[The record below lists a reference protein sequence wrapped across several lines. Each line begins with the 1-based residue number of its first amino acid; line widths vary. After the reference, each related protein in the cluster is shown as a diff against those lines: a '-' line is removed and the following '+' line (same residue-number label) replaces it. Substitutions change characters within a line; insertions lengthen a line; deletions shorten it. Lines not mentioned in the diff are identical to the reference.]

1 MLARLR
7 RVPFAA
13 QVLLALVLGVVLG
26 LVAREIGPVAD
37 GSPNWLTSTL
47 QTIGGTFVTL
57 LKVLVP
63 PLIVTAVIVSIA
75 NLKQVSNAARL
86 AGQTLL
92 WFAVTALISVAIGIG
107 LGLLT
112 QPGRNSSVDAA
123 AQAAPES
130 TGGWFDFLTGIV
142 PGNIFGLQG
151 SPDGSL
157 SFNVLQLIVI
167 SAAIGIAALKV
178 GEPAEP
184 FLGLVRSA
192 LAIVQKVLWWVILL
206 APIGTLGLIGN
217 AVASYGWESLG
228 SLGVF
233 TGAVYAGLALVL
245 FVVYPVLLRAH
256 GLSPLRFFAG
266 AWPAIQ
272 LAFVSRSSIG
282 TLPVTE
288 RVTEQNLGVPR
299 SYASFAV
306 PLGATTKM
314 DGCAAIYPALAA
326 IFVAQFFGVDLAIT
340 DYLLIALV
348 SVVGSAATAGVT
360 GAVVMLTLTLSS
372 LGLPLAGVGLLLA
385 IDPILDMGRTAV
397 NVAGQALVPT
407 IVAKREGILDVERYR
422 STSTIDPMTPVEEN
436 DGRGRRPAR
445 ARDRLTRDRPGP
457 PRGAGPVRVPG
468 QSTRSS
474 QPTSC
479 GSSGRNTSD
488 HRAPS
493 GDSHGV
499 SAFASCAASITA
511 VASSPT
517 AVTHARPGKGPS
529 GRPGSAGPG
538 HGTGSGTSPC
548 ATSSGEAAY
557 GRAIAATAVGVQD
570 SGGGSPASS
579 TARPVSSSSRPR
591 SSPRAAS
598 CSAVRPLSGMPAVSV
613 RP

>member
-1 MLARLR
+1 VLARLR

-13 QVLLALVLGVVLG
+13 QVLLALVLGIALG
-26 LVAREIGPVAD
+26 LVARDMGPL
-37 GSPNWLTSTL
+37 GPEEPNWLTSTL

-92 WFAVTALISVAIGIG
+92 WFAITALIAVSIGIG

-112 QPGRNSSVDAA
+112 EPGRHSSVDAA
-123 AQAAPES
+123 TQGAPET
-130 TGGWFDFLTGIV
+130 TGSWWDFLTGLV
-142 PGNIFGLQG
+142 PHNILGLQ
-151 SPDGSL
+151 SAPDGGL
-157 SFNVLQLIVI
+157 SFNVLQLIVL
-167 SAAIGIAALKV
+167 SVAIGVATLKV

-184 FLGLVRSA
+184 FLRLVRSG

-206 APIGTLGLIGN
+206 APLGTVGLIGN

-245 FVVYPVLLRAH
+245 FVVYPVLLRLH
-256 GLSPLRFFAG
+256 GLSPLRYFAG

-288 RVTEQNLGVPR
+288 RVAVQNLGVPR

-306 PLGATTKM
+306 PFGATTKM

-326 IFVAQFFGVDLAIT
+326 IFVAQFFDVHLSIT
-340 DYLLIALV
+340 DYLLIVLV
-348 SVVGSAATAGVT
+348 SVIGSAATAGVT
-360 GAVVMLTLTLSS
+360 GAVVMLTLTLST

-407 IVAKREGILDVERYR
+407 IVAKREGILDIERFR
-422 STSTIDPMTPVEEN
+422 STSTVDPLARVEET
-436 DGRGRRPAR
+436 DGVDADLREPA
-445 ARDRLTRDRPGP
+445 T
-457 PRGAGPVRVPG
+457 V
-468 QSTRSS
+468 
-474 QPTSC
+474 
-479 GSSGRNTSD
+479 
-488 HRAPS
+488 
-493 GDSHGV
+493 
-499 SAFASCAASITA
+499 
-511 VASSPT
+511 
-517 AVTHARPGKGPS
+517 
-529 GRPGSAGPG
+529 
-538 HGTGSGTSPC
+538 
-548 ATSSGEAAY
+548 
-557 GRAIAATAVGVQD
+557 
-570 SGGGSPASS
+570 
-579 TARPVSSSSRPR
+579 
-591 SSPRAAS
+591 
-598 CSAVRPLSGMPAVSV
+598 
-613 RP
+613 

>member
-13 QVLLALVLGVVLG
+13 QVLIALVLGVVLG

-123 AQAAPES
+123 SATDPEK
-130 TGGWFDFLTGIV
+130 TGSWFDFLTGIV

-151 SPDGSL
+151 SAEGAL

-167 SAAIGIAALKV
+167 AVAIGVAALKV

-184 FLGLVRSA
+184 FLGFVRSA

-326 IFVAQFFGVDLAIT
+326 IFVAQFFGVDLGIT

-360 GAVVMLTLTLSS
+360 GAVVMLTLTLST

-422 STSTIDPMTPVEEN
+422 S
-436 DGRGRRPAR
+436 GRPAEPLAAVEAQGGVDADLR
-445 ARDRLTRDRPGP
+445 
-457 PRGAGPVRVPG
+457 
-468 QSTRSS
+468 
-474 QPTSC
+474 QP
-479 GSSGRNTSD
+479 
-488 HRAPS
+488 
-493 GDSHGV
+493 
-499 SAFASCAASITA
+499 
-511 VASSPT
+511 
-517 AVTHARPGKGPS
+517 
-529 GRPGSAGPG
+529 
-538 HGTGSGTSPC
+538 
-548 ATSSGEAAY
+548 AT
-557 GRAIAATAVGVQD
+557 V
-570 SGGGSPASS
+570 
-579 TARPVSSSSRPR
+579 
-591 SSPRAAS
+591 
-598 CSAVRPLSGMPAVSV
+598 
-613 RP
+613 

>member
-1 MLARLR
+1 VLARLR

-13 QVLLALVLGVVLG
+13 QVLLALVLGVALG
-26 LVAREIGPVAD
+26 LVAREMGTVAD
-37 GSPNWLTSTL
+37 GTPNWLTSTL
-47 QTIGGTFVTL
+47 QTVGSTFVTL

-92 WFAVTALISVAIGIG
+92 WFGITALIAVSIGIG

-112 QPGRNSSVDAA
+112 EPGRNSSVDAA
-123 AQAAPES
+123 AQQTPETAGS
-130 TGGWFDFLTGIV
+130 WWDFLTGLV
-142 PGNIFGLQG
+142 PHNILGLQS
-151 SPDGSL
+151 SPAGDL
-157 SFNVLQLIVI
+157 SFNVLQLIVL
-167 SAAIGIAALKV
+167 AVAIGVAALKV

-206 APIGTLGLIGN
+206 APIGTVGLIGN
-217 AVASYGWESLG
+217 AVATYGWESLG

-233 TGAVYAGLALVL
+233 AGAVYAGLALVL
-245 FVVYPVLLRAH
+245 FVVYPVLLRLH
-256 GLSPLRFFAG
+256 GLSPLRYFAG

-326 IFVAQFFGVDLAIT
+326 IFVAQFFGVDLSIT

-348 SVVGSAATAGVT
+348 SVIGSAATAGVT
-360 GAVVMLTLTLSS
+360 GAVVMLTLTLST

-422 STSTIDPMTPVEEN
+422 STSTIDPLARVDEN
-436 DGRGRRPAR
+436 DGVDADLREPA
-445 ARDRLTRDRPGP
+445 T
-457 PRGAGPVRVPG
+457 V
-468 QSTRSS
+468 
-474 QPTSC
+474 
-479 GSSGRNTSD
+479 
-488 HRAPS
+488 
-493 GDSHGV
+493 
-499 SAFASCAASITA
+499 
-511 VASSPT
+511 
-517 AVTHARPGKGPS
+517 
-529 GRPGSAGPG
+529 
-538 HGTGSGTSPC
+538 
-548 ATSSGEAAY
+548 
-557 GRAIAATAVGVQD
+557 
-570 SGGGSPASS
+570 
-579 TARPVSSSSRPR
+579 
-591 SSPRAAS
+591 
-598 CSAVRPLSGMPAVSV
+598 
-613 RP
+613 

>member
-13 QVLLALVLGVVLG
+13 QVLLALVVGVALGF
-26 LVAREIGPVAD
+26 VAREMGPVSD

-47 QTIGGTFVTL
+47 QTVGGTFVTL
-57 LKVLVP
+57 LKTLVP

-92 WFAVTALISVAIGIG
+92 WFAITALIAVGIGIG

-112 QPGRNSSVDAA
+112 EPGRNSSVDAA
-123 AQAAPES
+123 AQGAPES
-130 TGGWFDFLTGIV
+130 TGSWFDFLTGIV
-142 PGNIFGLQG
+142 PGNIFGLQASAG
-151 SPDGSL
+151 GDGSVGL

-178 GEPAEP
+178 GEAAEP
-184 FLGLVRSA
+184 FVGFVRSA

-206 APIGTLGLIGN
+206 APLGTVGLIGN

-228 SLGVF
+228 SLGVYAA
-233 TGAVYAGLALVL
+233 AVYAGLALVL
-245 FVVYPVLLRAH
+245 FVVYPVLLRLH
-256 GLSPLRFFAG
+256 GLSPLRYFAG

-314 DGCAAIYPALAA
+314 DGCAAIYPALSA
-326 IFVAQFFGVDLAIT
+326 IFVAQFFGVDLSLT
-340 DYLLIALV
+340 DYLLIVLV

-360 GAVVMLTLTLSS
+360 GAVVMLTLTLST

-407 IVAKREGILDVERYR
+407 IVAKREGILDVERYG
-422 STSTIDPMTPVEEN
+422 STSTIDPLARVEE
-436 DGRGRRPAR
+436 RGGVDTDLRRPE
-445 ARDRLTRDRPGP
+445 
-457 PRGAGPVRVPG
+457 PV
-468 QSTRSS
+468 
-474 QPTSC
+474 
-479 GSSGRNTSD
+479 N
-488 HRAPS
+488 A
-493 GDSHGV
+493 
-499 SAFASCAASITA
+499 
-511 VASSPT
+511 
-517 AVTHARPGKGPS
+517 
-529 GRPGSAGPG
+529 
-538 HGTGSGTSPC
+538 
-548 ATSSGEAAY
+548 
-557 GRAIAATAVGVQD
+557 
-570 SGGGSPASS
+570 
-579 TARPVSSSSRPR
+579 
-591 SSPRAAS
+591 
-598 CSAVRPLSGMPAVSV
+598 
-613 RP
+613 

>member
-13 QVLLALVLGVVLG
+13 QVLLALVVGVALG

-47 QTIGGTFVTL
+47 QTIGSSFVAL
-57 LKVLVP
+57 LKALVP
-63 PLIVTAVIVSIA
+63 PLVVTAVIVSIA

-92 WFAVTALISVAIGIG
+92 WFGITALVAVAIGIG

-112 QPGRNSSVDAA
+112 EPGRNSSVDAA
-123 AQAAPES
+123 AATPPGK
-130 TGGWFDFLTGIV
+130 TGGWWDFLTGLV
-142 PGNIFGLQG
+142 PSNILGLQASAG
-151 SPDGSL
+151 DDGSVGL

-167 SAAIGIAALKV
+167 SIAIGVAVLKV
-178 GEPAEP
+178 GAAAEP
-184 FLGLVRSA
+184 FLGFVRSA

-206 APIGTLGLIGN
+206 APVGTVGLIGN
-217 AVASYGWESLG
+217 AVASYGWDSLG

-233 TGAVYAGLALVL
+233 AGAVYAGLALVL
-245 FVVYPVLLRAH
+245 FVVYPVLLKAH
-256 GLSPLRFFAG
+256 GLSPLRWFAG

-326 IFVAQFFGVDLAIT
+326 IFVAQFFGVDLSVT

-348 SVVGSAATAGVT
+348 SVIGSAATAGVT
-360 GAVVMLTLTLSS
+360 GAVVMLTLTLST

-407 IVAKREGILDVERYR
+407 IVAKREGILDVERYN
-422 STSTIDPMTPVEEN
+422 STSTVDPLAKVEEQSGV
-436 DGRGRRPAR
+436 DADLRQ
-445 ARDRLTRDRPGP
+445 
-457 PRGAGPVRVPG
+457 PV
-468 QSTRSS
+468 
-474 QPTSC
+474 
-479 GSSGRNTSD
+479 
-488 HRAPS
+488 
-493 GDSHGV
+493 
-499 SAFASCAASITA
+499 TA
-511 VASSPT
+511 
-517 AVTHARPGKGPS
+517 
-529 GRPGSAGPG
+529 
-538 HGTGSGTSPC
+538 
-548 ATSSGEAAY
+548 
-557 GRAIAATAVGVQD
+557 
-570 SGGGSPASS
+570 
-579 TARPVSSSSRPR
+579 
-591 SSPRAAS
+591 
-598 CSAVRPLSGMPAVSV
+598 
-613 RP
+613 

>member
-1 MLARLR
+1 VLARLR

-13 QVLLALVLGVVLG
+13 QVLLALVLGVALG

-47 QTIGGTFVTL
+47 QTVGGTFVTL
-57 LKVLVP
+57 LKTLVP

-92 WFAVTALISVAIGIG
+92 WFAITALIAVAIGIG

-112 QPGRNSSVDAA
+112 EPGRNSSVDAA
-123 AQAAPES
+123 AQAAPEK

-142 PGNIFGLQG
+142 PGNILGLQG
-151 SPDGSL
+151 SPEGAL

-167 SAAIGIAALKV
+167 AVAIGVAALKV
-178 GEPAEP
+178 GEAAEP
-184 FLGLVRSA
+184 FLGFIRSA

-245 FVVYPVLLRAH
+245 FVVYPVLLRLH
-256 GLSPLRFFAG
+256 GLSPLRYFAG

-272 LAFVSRSSIG
+272 LAFVSRSSVG
-282 TLPVTE
+282 SLPVTE

-326 IFVAQFFGVDLAIT
+326 IFVAQFFGVDLGIT

-348 SVVGSAATAGVT
+348 SVIGSAATAGVT
-360 GAVVMLTLTLSS
+360 GAVVMLTLTLST

-422 STSTIDPMTPVEEN
+422 STATIDPLARVDE
-436 DGRGRRPAR
+436 RGGVDADLHPREPA
-445 ARDRLTRDRPGP
+445 T
-457 PRGAGPVRVPG
+457 V
-468 QSTRSS
+468 
-474 QPTSC
+474 
-479 GSSGRNTSD
+479 
-488 HRAPS
+488 
-493 GDSHGV
+493 
-499 SAFASCAASITA
+499 
-511 VASSPT
+511 
-517 AVTHARPGKGPS
+517 
-529 GRPGSAGPG
+529 
-538 HGTGSGTSPC
+538 
-548 ATSSGEAAY
+548 
-557 GRAIAATAVGVQD
+557 
-570 SGGGSPASS
+570 
-579 TARPVSSSSRPR
+579 
-591 SSPRAAS
+591 
-598 CSAVRPLSGMPAVSV
+598 
-613 RP
+613 

>member
-1 MLARLR
+1 VLARLR

-13 QVLLALVLGVVLG
+13 QVLLALVLGVALG
-26 LVAREIGPVAD
+26 LLARDMGTVAD

-57 LKVLVP
+57 LKALVP

-92 WFAVTALISVAIGIG
+92 WFAITALVAVAIGIG

-112 QPGRNSSVDAA
+112 EPGRNSSVDVA
-123 AQAAPES
+123 AQAAPEK
-130 TGGWFDFLTGIV
+130 TGSWFDFLTGLV
-142 PGNIFGLQG
+142 PGNILGLQSSAEG
-151 SPDGSL
+151 AL
-157 SFNVLQLIVI
+157 SFNVLQLIVV
-167 SAAIGIAALKV
+167 AAAVGVAALKV
-178 GEPAEP
+178 GEAAEP
-184 FLGLVRSA
+184 FLGFVRSA

-206 APIGTLGLIGN
+206 APLGTVGLIGN

-233 TGAVYAGLALVL
+233 AGAVYAGLALVL
-245 FVVYPVLLRAH
+245 FVVYPVLLRLH
-256 GLSPLRFFAG
+256 GLPATRFFAG

-326 IFVAQFFGVDLAIT
+326 IFVAQFFGVDLSIT

-348 SVVGSAATAGVT
+348 SVIGSAATAGVT
-360 GAVVMLTLTLSS
+360 GAVVMLTLTLST

-422 STSTIDPMTPVEEN
+422 STSTIDPL
-436 DGRGRRPAR
+436 AR
-445 ARDRLTRDRPGP
+445 AEE
-457 PRGAGPVRVPG
+457 RG
-468 QSTRSS
+468 
-474 QPTSC
+474 
-479 GSSGRNTSD
+479 
-488 HRAPS
+488 
-493 GDSHGV
+493 GV
-499 SAFASCAASITA
+499 DADLRH
-511 VASSPT
+511 PE
-517 AVTHARPGKGPS
+517 P
-529 GRPGSAGPG
+529 
-538 HGTGSGTSPC
+538 
-548 ATSSGEAAY
+548 AT
-557 GRAIAATAVGVQD
+557 V
-570 SGGGSPASS
+570 
-579 TARPVSSSSRPR
+579 
-591 SSPRAAS
+591 
-598 CSAVRPLSGMPAVSV
+598 
-613 RP
+613 